1 MSKDHHAE
9 GQKDAA
15 DGKYDPPHS
24 ITPLDT
30 LIHSDHTL
38 DKLQQDNEQYDAG
51 YKNAQKQK

>member
-1 MSKDHHAE
+1 MWAFGGGK
-9 GQKDAA
+9 KDAA

-30 LIHSDHTL
+30 LIQSDHTL
-38 DKLQQDNEQYDAG
+38 DKLQRDNEQYNDG

>member
-1 MSKDHHAE
+1 VAGGSR
-9 GQKDAA
+9 

-30 LIHSDHTL
+30 LIHNDHTL
-38 DKLQQDNEQYDAG
+38 DKLQQDNKQYDAG